1 MLSKLKQIFT
11 IDVDYKSRVYGFDI
25 MRGVGILIVLY
36 AHGRSKM
43 HFFPAF
49 NDFVS
54 VLGFWLMDL
63 FFVLS
68 GFLIGMILI
77 KLYEKENRFTIRTA
91 YDFWIR
97 RWFRTLPNYYL
108 VLFLTATLWSLAGKV
123 MFLKL
128 QFLAN
133 LFFCQTVITPPPFF
147 MEESWT
153 LCIEEWF
160 YLLFPLLLLLIHALF
175 NADSVKKQ
183 HIKRNLLIAILVFFF
198 MSMAIRIGAYTA
210 ASNLTWIDMT
220 RMSFFRLD
228 TIAFGIFAA
237 WVNYY
242 YPMVFIKHRN
252 SFGIAFLVCIAL
264 YFIYFYTR
272 IMPGIRVRQP
282 LQLFSLASV
291 TIFLFLSGVASLCL
305 TIYMKE
311 IKINTTT
318 VFSRFITLISLTSYS
333 IYIFHRSIVAFI
345 IDKLYTPTSN
355 VENIVLFI
363 IYFIGSILISILVYK
378 YFEHPM
384 TQLREKMKR

>member
-11 IDVDYKSRVYGFDI
+11 IEVDYSNRVYGFDI

-43 HFFPAF
+43 HFFPIF

-77 KLYEKENRFTIRTA
+77 KLYEKEQSFTLTTA
-91 YDFWIR
+91 YNFWIR

-108 VLFLTATLWSLAGKV
+108 VLIITAILWSLGGKI

-133 LFFCQTVITPPPFF
+133 LFFCQTIATPPPFF

-160 YLLFPLLLLLIHALF
+160 YLLFPIFLLVIHRLCKVDLLHG
-175 NADSVKKQ
+175 K
-183 HIKRNLLIAILVFFF
+183 HIKRNMLLGIFLFFVLST
-198 MSMAIRIGAYTA
+198 MLRVALYTVD
-210 ASNLTWIDMT
+210 SKLTWLDMT

-237 WVNYY
+237 WINFY
-242 YPMVFIKHRN
+242 YPEVFKKYRNVFGVVFMVSI
-252 SFGIAFLVCIAL
+252 II
-264 YFIYFYTR
+264 YFIYFYTA
-272 IMPGIRVRQP
+272 IMPGIREQRS
-282 LQLFSLASV
+282 LQFFPIASITFFLLLSGLAS
-291 TIFLFLSGVASLCL
+291 LSL
-305 TIYMKE
+305 TVYMKE
-311 IKINTTT
+311 VKMNKVTI
-318 VFSRFITLISLTSYS
+318 FSRFITMISLISYS
-333 IYIFHRSIVAFI
+333 IYIFHRSVVAFI
-345 IDKLYTPTSN
+345 IDKVYTPSTDL
-355 VENIVLFI
+355 ENIVLFA
-363 IYFIGSILISILVYK
+363 IYFVGSILISILVYK
-378 YFEHPM
+378 YFEYPM
-384 TQLREKMKR
+384 TALREKMKK